1 MNIVKK
7 HKRLSIFLCIILSVI
22 AGILLYINFESFRQ
36 VINIIIISFIIAYIL
51 KPVKVALVKRFKI
64 KDSLVSI
71 IIILGIVIAFSVGI
85 FAVLPT
91 FFREINNIGPILSNI
106 NDNIEGFLLKGSLG
120 NSSFIRFLYE
130 AGREEIDGIINSLSE
145 VAIDNIIS
153 MSSNLLSFA
162 IVPVVIYYFL
172 SDYSKITNKFYLLI
186 PLEKRNIVKR
196 ICKDIDKVLSQYIL
210 GQLFLSLIIT
220 ILTFIILMA
229 IKVRFPLWLS
239 FLNGIF
245 NVIPY
250 FGPFLGG
257 APVVFIALID
267 EPIKGLWALI
277 GMIIIQQVEG
287 NILSPKITADST
299 DMHPLIIIILL
310 LFGEKIGG
318 IVGMILIIPIAVIFK
333 VIYDDIDYYIF

>member
-7 HKRLSIFLCIILSVI
+7 HKTLSIVIGIVLFII
-22 AGILLYINFESFRQ
+22 AGVLLYINCEAFNQ
-36 VINIIIISFIIAYIL
+36 VINIIIISFIISYIL
-51 KPVKVALVKRFKI
+51 KPVKVSFVKKFNI
-64 KDSLVSI
+64 KDSLASI
-71 IIILGIVIAFSVGI
+71 IIILAIVISFSIGVFMI
-85 FAVLPT
+85 FPT
-91 FFREINNIGPILSNI
+91 FFREINNIGPILSSI
-106 NDNIEGFLLKGSLG
+106 NDNIEGFLLEGSLG

-130 AGREEIDGIINSLSE
+130 EGRDQIDALVNSFSE
-145 VAIDNIIS
+145 VAIDNIIAI
-153 MSSNLLSFA
+153 SSNLLSFA

-172 SDYSKITNKFYLLI
+172 ADYKSITNKVYLLV
-186 PLEKRNIVKR
+186 PLEKRNIVKK

-220 ILTFIILMA
+220 VLTFVILVS
-229 IKVRFPLWLS
+229 IKVRFPIWLS
-239 FLNGIF
+239 FLNGVF

-257 APVVFIALID
+257 APIIFVAVID

-277 GMIIIQQVEG
+277 GMIVIQQVEG

-310 LFGEKIGG
+310 LLGEKIGG

-333 VIYDDIDYYIF
+333 VIYDDIDYYLF